1 MPIHDKKLSDSEARK
16 LPIPASN
23 YVIHWCP
30 KNPGFGVRVTSTG
43 ARAWVLERSV
53 HGKTVRR
60 TLGAATGRGA
70 ISFDAAVSL
79 KTTVSSELQDGH
91 DRRAERLVEA
101 AAEKAA
107 GVTFADALCEYVRTK
122 RRAKDGLP
130 LKARTK
136 SDYLAMIEPGHP
148 KKDGAPTLDG
158 PLLTLAEKPVAQITA
173 AAIKDLHRTLAPRGE
188 RQQTYAMQVLRAV
201 LRHHGVTIADN
212 PLSPTTAGKGRVTLA
227 PSRGKPSPIPAERL
241 GAWWRAACA
250 IDTPSAESLR
260 FALLTG
266 CRPGEVAA
274 ITVGDCDLHG
284 GRVKLLDTKNRLDHT
299 IILSKQALR
308 IVKKAAEGKGAADPL
323 FGIADAGKTLAAVN
337 EAAETPGVSQ
347 HKLRHTFASVAEDLV
362 SGGALR
368 AMLNHAAGGDVTL
381 GHYVHKGEAQLR
393 AGWQTV
399 ADHIERCAKAKQ

>member
-16 LPIPASN
+16 LPVPASS
-23 YVIHWCP
+23 YAIHWCP
-30 KNPGFGVRVTSTG
+30 RNPGFGVRVTSTG

-70 ISFDAAVSL
+70 ISFEAAVSL
-79 KTTVSSELQDGH
+79 KTTVSSELQDGR
-91 DRRAERLVEA
+91 DRRAERIEEA
-101 AAEKAA
+101 TAAKAE
-107 GVTFADALCEYVRTK
+107 GVTFAAALREYVKNK

-130 LKARTK
+130 LKERTK
-136 SDYLAMIEPGHP
+136 ADYLAMVQPGHP

-158 PLLTLAEKPVAQITA
+158 ALYSLADMSVVQITA
-173 AAIKDLHRTLAPRGE
+173 AIIKDLHRALAPRGE

-212 PLSPTTAGKGRVTLA
+212 PLSPTTAGKGRVVLA

-250 IDTPSAESLR
+250 IDTPSAASLR

-274 ITVGDCDLHG
+274 ITVGDCDLRG
-284 GRVKLLDTKNRLDHT
+284 GRVTLLDTKNRKDH
-299 IILSKQALR
+299 IVILCTQAQALAT
-308 IVKKAAEGKGAADPL
+308 AATKGKVATDSL
-323 FGIADAGKTLAAVN
+323 FGIADAGKTLAAIN
-337 EAAETPGVSQ
+337 AAAETSGVSQ
-347 HKLRHTFASVAEDLV
+347 HKLRHTFASVAEDIV
-362 SGGALR
+362 SAAVLR
-368 AMLNHAAGGDVTL
+368 AMLNHSAAGDVTL

-393 AGWQTV
+393 TGWQTV
-399 ADHIERCAKAKQ
+399 ADHIESCA